1 MGRLAAFASAAPPLL
16 LSLLLL
22 AAAPPAT
29 SANGW
34 YPPIPGKPQAI
45 PYFDGTLIAM
55 EAENFTVAPK
65 SSWVAGDWGHA
76 PTRYAAT
83 IANTFMS
90 RRSCL
95 HAPANVSDESSATMA
110 FSVQKAGSYSVL
122 LRYEAAYLFETP
134 FRVEI
139 LNAQKSAVFTK
150 TYGLRQSLKV
160 QGFGKAR
167 LQKAASAGPTGPYTQ
182 GSMCGAGC
190 APTDGLQAECW

>member
-1 MGRLAAFASAAPPLL
+1 MRTSTPSRSRCQAA
-16 LSLLLL
+16 
-22 AAAPPAT
+22 
-29 SANGW
+29 NRMR
-34 YPPIPGKPQAI
+34 
-45 PYFDGTLIAM
+45 TLIAM

-134 FRVEI
+134 FHVEI

-167 LQKAASAGPTGPYTQ
+167 LQKAAGAGPTGPYTQ
-182 GSMCGAGC
+182 GSMCGAGR
-190 APTDGLQAECW
+190 GLAWPRLASWLLLPQYYIFFSLKYSYVSNYQIRY